1 MKNTR
6 ISFDGWQKL
15 PTYEMTGKNK
25 LKQPHSRHLI
35 PPSSLDNRGV
45 LPKVWCASPLAPI
58 SFLNNYTAL
67 YISIFP

>member
-35 PPSSLDNRGV
+35 PSSSLDNCGV
-45 LPKVWCASPLAPI
+45 LPKVSHLAPI

-67 YISIFP
+67 YKSIFLT